1 MTGLRFIVTR
11 RGREAIVNAEQN
23 GTAPVLA
30 HSLGLTA
37 EVIEAHRE
45 MQSLPGEHTRLQS
58 IKGGATARDTIHV
71 TARDATDA
79 TYSVRGIGLYLA
91 DGTLLAVY
99 GQPAVLAEKSTQAV
113 LLLAADIQFADIAA
127 TDITFGDT
135 NFDLNV
141 GTEEKAGVLELATP
155 TETATGTD
163 ATRAVHSKGLRELL
177 DARFGPGAPTAL
189 AKRLIAAATE
199 SAVRQLLSLKGA
211 SLKDDGE
218 GNGLDADLLDGK
230 HGSHYLSWDNLTDVP
245 ASAYMPGQVITFA
258 GKTAPSGTLVCDG
271 RELLRTDY
279 PRLFAA
285 IGTTYG
291 GNAEGTTFKLPKVDE
306 DSGVIHTGDPAKVGQ
321 ISAGSVISHT
331 HSGSASGAGSHAH
344 SAGADAVGDHAHGA
358 WTDGQGH
365 HGHTG
370 GTSWT
375 GDHQH
380 LTAFAEAGIAYPWGA
395 DYGAHAGSRGNA
407 DYDNPWPYTSP
418 AGGHSHSYSTD
429 GAGQHSH
436 NIGMNG
442 AGSHS
447 HTINIAAVGDHSHA
461 ITIGST
467 GSTRNLPAGI
477 RMLFCIAF

>member
-1 MTGLRFIVTR
+1 MTGLRFTVTR

-37 EVIEAHRE
+37 EVIEPDRE
-45 MQSLPGEHTRLQS
+45 MQTLPGEHTRLLS

-79 TYSVRGIGLYLA
+79 TYSVRGMGLFLA

-99 GQPAVLAEKSTQAV
+99 GQPSVLAEKSTQAV
-113 LLLAADIQFADIAA
+113 LLLAADLQFADIAA

-135 NFDLNV
+135 NFDLNI
-141 GTEEKAGVLELATP
+141 GTEDKAGALELATP
-155 TETATGTD
+155 AETAGGLD
-163 ATRAVHSKGLRELL
+163 ATRAIHPKALRALL
-177 DARFGPGAPTAL
+177 DGRFGAGAPSAF
-189 AKRLIAAATE
+189 AKKLIAAATDQAIRE
-199 SAVRQLLSLKGA
+199 LLGLKNA
-211 SLKDDGE
+211 ALKDEGD

-230 HGSHYLSWDNLTDVP
+230 HGSHYLAWENLTGVP
-245 ASAYMPGQVITFA
+245 ASTYMPGQVITFA
-258 GKTAPSGTLVCDG
+258 GIAPPQGTLICDG
-271 RELLRTDY
+271 SELLRKAY

-306 DSGVIHTGDPAKVGQ
+306 DSGIIHTANPAKVGQ
-321 ISAGSVISHT
+321 TSDGSVMSHS
-331 HSGSASGAGSHAH
+331 HDASASAAGGHAH
-344 SAGADAVGDHAHGA
+344 SASAGAVGDHAHGA
-358 WTDGQGH
+358 WTDHQGV

-370 GTSWT
+370 GTGWQ

-380 LTAFAEAGIAYPWGA
+380 LTAFAETGAQYPWGA
-395 DYGAHAGSRGNA
+395 DYARHMGSGGNI

-418 AGGHSHSYSTD
+418 AGGHSHAYTTD
-429 GAGQHSH
+429 GAGNHGHNVGMNAAGGHSH
-436 NIGMNG
+436 
-442 AGSHS
+442 AVSV
-447 HTINIAAVGDHSHA
+447 AAVGDHTHVISVTA
-461 ITIGST
+461 T

-477 RMLFCIAF
+477 RMLFCIAY